1 MEIKTIL
8 IIGFGSI
15 GRRHLKIIKKL
26 RPEIKVN
33 LLLRQIS
40 LNKVKEQKLIN
51 KTFTNIKDAIDEG
64 ADAAIVASPANLHI
78 EHSMLLLKAKIPV
91 LIEKPISDNLKKC
104 SELKELMK
112 SNNCLV
118 TVGYVLRHSKNS

>member
-33 LLLRQIS
+33 LLLRKIS
-40 LNKVKEQKLIN
+40 LNKVKEQKLLN
-51 KTFTNIKDAIDEG
+51 KTFTQII
-64 ADAAIVASPANLHI
+64 
-78 EHSMLLLKAKIPV
+78 
-91 LIEKPISDNLKKC
+91 
-104 SELKELMK
+104 
-112 SNNCLV
+112 
-118 TVGYVLRHSKNS
+118 

>member
-40 LNKVKEQKLIN
+40 LNKVKEQKLLN
-51 KTFTNIKDAIDEG
+51 KTFTNIKDA
-64 ADAAIVASPANLHI
+64 
-78 EHSMLLLKAKIPV
+78 
-91 LIEKPISDNLKKC
+91 
-104 SELKELMK
+104 
-112 SNNCLV
+112 
-118 TVGYVLRHSKNS
+118 

>member
-15 GRRHLKIIKKL
+15 GRRHLEIIKKL

-40 LNKVKEQKLIN
+40 LNKVKEQKLLN
-51 KTFTNIKDAIDEG
+51 KTFTNIEDAINEG
-64 ADAAIVASPANLHI
+64 ADAAIVASQQIYILNILCI
-78 EHSMLLLKAKIPV
+78 F
-91 LIEKPISDNLKKC
+91 
-104 SELKELMK
+104 
-112 SNNCLV
+112 
-118 TVGYVLRHSKNS
+118 